1 MPLSRTQSK
10 DYAGEKHCA
19 AENLTK
25 PVRHFQHSRLMS
37 KRELARES
45 GGAGLLSGGHS
56 HGRSSDGRGASKSNF
71 SISIWLICGRRFGTI
86 FPKPYRMRSPQLV
99 CSRRAREAR
108 PFHSAIVRS

>member
-71 SISIWLICGRRFGTI
+71 SISIWLICGRRFGKTW
-86 FPKPYRMRSPQLV
+86 PKPHRS
-99 CSRRAREAR
+99 R
-108 PFHSAIVRS
+108 PRWLWSTR